1 MRVNLPFSNR
11 NKPPWKVPAQITPS
25 SSASSEQ
32 IGWSARASLAR
43 NARRRAG
50 SQRYSVPSSAPHQT
64 DPSRPSASARMG
76 EGCIPS
82 AAPNVRRSVG
92 SHQDNPDFPPIQSR
106 PERSV
111 SSDLTP
117 WFSQGAGRA
126 TPSLKTI
133 KSSAPA
139 LNHKAPSPR
148 AILADRESPSRRQA
162 LRKADHPKAPVP
174 QPDQPAMVDPEPQS
188 AVLRLIPRRD
198 AVARQSI
205 VSGQMFVM
213 AIRGNVKYAIAIM
226 IEPNSA
232 AAIFMHS
239 HAPARRKSQQAAP

>member
-126 TPSLKTI
+126 TLSLKTI

-139 LNHKAPSPR
+139 LNHKAPS
-148 AILADRESPSRRQA
+148 
-162 LRKADHPKAPVP
+162 
-174 QPDQPAMVDPEPQS
+174 
-188 AVLRLIPRRD
+188 
-198 AVARQSI
+198 AR
-205 VSGQMFVM
+205 GH
-213 AIRGNVKYAIAIM
+213 
-226 IEPNSA
+226 IEKTKSA
-232 AAIFMHS
+232 AALLPTGNRVIVPLLQQQRPPPPVPIQT
-239 HAPARRKSQQAAP
+239 APARSWQTEKAPRAGKPCERPITRKRRSRSRTNPPWSIPSHNPPSCA